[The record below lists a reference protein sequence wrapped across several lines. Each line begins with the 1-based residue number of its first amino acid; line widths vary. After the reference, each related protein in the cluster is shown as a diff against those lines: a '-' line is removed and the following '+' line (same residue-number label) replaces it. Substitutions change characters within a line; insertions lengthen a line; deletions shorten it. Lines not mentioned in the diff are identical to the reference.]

1 MALTTTMA
9 VAQQAAQPTAMPAT
23 ATPLPAA
30 PTSIQAAA
38 PRPGEPTGSQSE
50 INSINTAITQA
61 QRLLAAA
68 QYSDAIQ
75 TLDGALKTA
84 PRDPR
89 LRFTYG
95 LVLSEQGK
103 PTEALDVFT
112 QLTQDFPE
120 LPEPFNN
127 LAVLY
132 ASRGELERAKLA
144 LDNALRA
151 LPTYSVAH
159 ENLGDVYLRMALRS
173 YQQAQSN
180 DRGNSTAQGKLTMT
194 RELLTKVAPSS
205 ATPAAAPAVTTK
217 P

>member
-1 MALTTTMA
+1 MALGLLGPLA
-9 VAQQAAQPTAMPAT
+9 LAQPVTAPSMPQPAT
-23 ATPLPAA
+23 
-30 PTSIQAAA
+30 S
-38 PRPGEPTGSQSE
+38 TGTQSD
-50 INSINTAITQA
+50 INSITTAIVQA

-68 QYSDAIQ
+68 QYSEAIQ

-103 PTEALDVFT
+103 SVEALDVFT

-159 ENLGDVYLRMALRS
+159 ENLGDIYLRMAMRA
-173 YQQAQSN
+173 YAQAQSN
-180 DRGNSTAQGKLTMT
+180 DRANTTAQTKLTMT
-194 RELLTKVAPSS
+194 RELLSKVAPS
-205 ATPAAAPAVTTK
+205 APTPAATTK